1 MLRVYDWDEAVYT
14 CSLPLSPII
23 VFYDLDYL
31 GDVKE
36 IQIQIQ
42 VNVVV
47 SVVIVIIKCS
57 QNWVRDK

>member
-1 MLRVYDWDEAVYT
+1 MDEAVYA

-42 VNVVV
+42 VLRLWEA
-47 SVVIVIIKCS
+47 VIMFIITDIWFLY
-57 QNWVRDK
+57 NIR

>member
-1 MLRVYDWDEAVYT
+1 MDEAVYT

-42 VNVVV
+42 IQKYRRGVMPG
-47 SVVIVIIKCS
+47 SIIV
-57 QNWVRDK
+57 